1 MTPLKYMD
9 DPNDLILKKAVDQ
22 YLASLL
28 HDLPA
33 EKDLSE
39 SQVLSSRFQKRMKRM
54 IRKVRR
60 MHQDQ
65 PEKKINYRNKK
76 RLVIVVA
83 IVTVLAAAF
92 TVNASRE
99 AIVGFV
105 IQVYDRFSTISF
117 RHSAETTSTNHTI
130 DNDEVITDHLPTYLP
145 QGYKLSDQSSLIEVI
160 EIIYTNESSQEIVFT
175 KIVKK
180 GTRIDIDTEGIQIEE
195 VTINGYQGIF
205 YSKNGQSSLIWSYEK
220 YAYSI
225 IGKITKEEMINMDIS
240 TK

>member
-1 MTPLKYMD
+1 MD

-28 HDLPA
+28 CDLPA
-33 EKDLSE
+33 EKYLSE
-39 SQVLSSRFQKRMKRM
+39 SQVLSSRFQKRMQRM
-54 IRKVRR
+54 IRKARR
-60 MHQDQ
+60 MDHVQ

-76 RLVIVVA
+76 RLVIIVA
-83 IVTVLAAAF
+83 IITILAAAF
-92 TVNASRE
+92 TVYASRE

-117 RHSAETTSTNHTI
+117 RHSAETASTNHTI
-130 DNDEVITDHLPTYLP
+130 DDEVITDHLPTYIP
-145 QGYKLSDQSSLIEVI
+145 QGYKQSEQSSLIEVI
-160 EIIYTNESSQEIVFT
+160 EIIYTNDSAQEIVFT
-175 KIVKK
+175 KIIKA
-180 GTRIDIDTEGIQIEE
+180 GTKIDIDTEGIQIEK

-205 YSKNGQSSLIWSYEK
+205 YSKKGQSSLIWSYEK

-225 IGKITKEEMINMDIS
+225 IGKITKEEMINMAIS